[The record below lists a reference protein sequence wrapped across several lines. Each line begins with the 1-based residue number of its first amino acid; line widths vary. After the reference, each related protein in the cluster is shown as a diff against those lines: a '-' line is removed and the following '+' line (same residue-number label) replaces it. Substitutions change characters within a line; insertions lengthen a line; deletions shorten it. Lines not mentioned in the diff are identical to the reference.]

1 MYSVLTANHKLHK
14 NTLQKIRQY
23 SSPQTLI
30 FQEDHLSFSVTSFLV
45 VLNRKKKKNCT
56 KDMLLTKT
64 H

>member
-14 NTLQKIRQY
+14 NTLQKIRQH

-45 VLNRKKKKNCT
+45 VLNRKKKKE
-56 KDMLLTKT
+56 LY
-64 H
+64 